1 MPSFEDILDRV
12 FGGATYRSLG
22 ITRENAIQGTVRALN
37 EEKALICLEIAE
49 RILPHISDFEAEGVA
64 ADFMYIPVDRLAE
77 ILQKLKASNPS
88 FSVQMVSVNSEMKEI
103 KRENRYTILKR
114 DNK

>member
-1 MPSFEDILDRV
+1 MPNGFEDISDRV

-22 ITRENAIQGTVRALN
+22 ITRENAVQGTVRALN

-64 ADFMYIPVDRLAE
+64 ADFMYIPVDKLAE
-77 ILQKLKASNPS
+77 ILKKLKVKD
-88 FSVQMVSVNSEMKEI
+88 SVQDTGEKKEI
-103 KRENRYTILKR
+103 KRENRYSILKR
-114 DNK
+114 ENGA